1 MHDIDKDLL
10 TLYRE
15 VKAENPK
22 LDEELISDFMYRMKD
37 IAYNTLMEKKFGCHI
52 TNGTQFESAM
62 KYLKDGTGSHVHPKW
77 SYDDVIRIA
86 KSYIDI
92 DQEDFYDWD
101 LATQANIFYYD
112 YGNIESEP
120 SRVIRLAISSL
131 KDADYP
137 FSAPDE
143 RAYHWWKAHEEKD
156 KE

>member
-1 MHDIDKDLL
+1 MHDIDQDLL

-62 KYLKDGTGSHVHPKW
+62 KYLKDGTGSHVQPKW

-86 KSYIDI
+86 RSYIDI

-101 LATQANIFYYD
+101 LVTWSNIKYYD
-112 YGNIESEP
+112 YGTIESEP
-120 SRVIRLAISSL
+120 SKIVRIAIADLRDTDQSL
-131 KDADYP
+131 CEP
-137 FSAPDE
+137 SE
-143 RAYHWWKAHEEKD
+143 LAYHWWKAHEEK
-156 KE
+156 ERE